1 MGAFFEAGG
10 IGGFNIMDIKKVIYV
25 EDNTMKYMSVV
36 RLLNKI
42 GIWDIKHANNSV
54 EALKLVDAEKFDLI
68 MLDVHFQFDGEDDRQ
83 AGEKTMKCI
92 RKKGIETPIIFC
104 SSRNWK
110 VPGTLGNIFYN
121 ERRDWESE
129 AMELFQYLRTI

>member
-1 MGAFFEAGG
+1 
-10 IGGFNIMDIKKVIYV
+10 
-25 EDNTMKYMSVV
+25 
-36 RLLNKI
+36 
-42 GIWDIKHANNSV
+42 
-54 EALKLVDAEKFDLI
+54 

>member
-1 MGAFFEAGG
+1 M
-10 IGGFNIMDIKKVIYV
+10 ILKKIMYV
-25 EDNTMKYMSVV
+25 EDNMVKYMSVT
-36 RLLNKI
+36 RFLNRM
-42 GIWDIKHANNSV
+42 GIYDIRHASNST
-54 EALKLVDAEKFDLI
+54 EALKLVEKEKFNLI
-68 MLDVHFQFDGEDDRQ
+68 MLDMHFCFEEKDDEQ

-92 RKKGIETPIIFC
+92 REKGIETPIIFC

-121 ERRDWESE
+121 ECRDWECE